1 MMDILF
7 YYYYLLCK
15 KCGGSGND
23 SLFGAVCMISS
34 TFSFYVIISIELFCS
49 YQFHRTIILKEEGYS
64 LHFAGSTILL
74 LFYLYYMKSGR
85 WKKVIRKK
93 PKLLNSHILSIVYTI
108 GFSILSLLVL
118 GKGTDLV
125 NEILDLADEF
135 W

>member
-7 YYYYLLCK
+7 YYYYLFCK
-15 KCGGSGND
+15 NGGKVP
-23 SLFGAVCMISS
+23 LFGAVCMISL
-34 TFSFYVIISIELFCS
+34 TFSWFVIVSIELFCS
-49 YQFHRTIILKEEGYS
+49 YQFHKTILNDEFS
-64 LHFAGSTILL
+64 ACFVGSIVLL
-74 LFYLYYMKSGR
+74 LFHLYYINSGR

-118 GKGTDLV
+118 AKGADLI

-135 W
+135 R